1 LQQASIPTI
10 TFGMGMRADFR
21 ASAVRTEFNGSTFQ
35 LDALGKSWLV
45 RSPLIGRFNVM
56 NTLGAIASAHAI
68 GIPVRDSVLAMAAA
82 PSVPGRLEP
91 VPIRKSFRV
100 FVDYAHTE
108 DALSNAIRTLRELQP
123 RRLLVVFGCGGDRDR
138 GKRARMGAVAQELA
152 DWAVVTSDNPRSE
165 SADSIA
171 REIVA
176 GMRGGNHEI
185 ILDRR
190 EAIHRAVSMAQA
202 QDIVL
207 IAGKGHETTQT
218 IGATVLP
225 FDDLSV
231 AKEAV
236 EARPVEFGR

>member
-1 LQQASIPTI
+1 
-10 TFGMGMRADFR
+10 
-21 ASAVRTEFNGSTFQ
+21 
-35 LDALGKSWLV
+35 
-45 RSPLIGRFNVM
+45 
-56 NTLGAIASAHAI
+56 
-68 GIPVRDSVLAMAAA
+68 
-82 PSVPGRLEP
+82 
-91 VPIRKSFRV
+91 
-100 FVDYAHTE
+100 
-108 DALSNAIRTLRELQP
+108 
-123 RRLLVVFGCGGDRDR
+123 
-138 GKRARMGAVAQELA
+138 MGAVAQELA